1 MQANSPIMKE
11 YTIYPNQK
19 PISLLTRIISAS
31 SNKGDYILD
40 SYCGSGTSLVAAE
53 KLDRNWIGVDAENQ
67 SIETTKL
74 RIKENSYYQI

>member
-1 MQANSPIMKE
+1 MDE

-40 SYCGSGTSLVAAE
+40 SYCGSGSSLVAAE
-53 KLDRNWIGVDAENQ
+53 KLGRNWIGIDAENQ
-67 SIETTKL
+67 SIETIES
-74 RIKENSYYQI
+74 RIKKGSFYKV